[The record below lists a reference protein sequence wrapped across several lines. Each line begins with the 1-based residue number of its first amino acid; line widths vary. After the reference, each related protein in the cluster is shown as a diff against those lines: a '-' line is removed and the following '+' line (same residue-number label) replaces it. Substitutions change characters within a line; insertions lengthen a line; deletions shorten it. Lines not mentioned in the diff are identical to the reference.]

1 MSLNFAKDLPL
12 ELGSQACPMLED
24 GESSDSMG
32 SYSSSFLSFFSGHH
46 FSAGGNRESL
56 SFVDYGAVSVPGP
69 SVLSFEHEDRD
80 WVDAI
85 EQSCKLEISGCTM
98 AREQDSFG
106 FAFPS
111 SRGKRQCDQD
121 SREMPSPKKQCS
133 RKVKEKSISLQSK
146 DSQSV
151 AAKNRR
157 ERISER
163 LKILQDLVPNGTKV
177 DLVTMLEKAISYVKF
192 LQLQVK
198 VLATDEFWPVQGG
211 RTPDIGQVKKAI
223 DDILSSQ
230 RDRNS
235 SSNKH

>member
-1 MSLNFAKDLPL
+1 MSLAKDLPL
-12 ELGSQACPMLED
+12 ELGSQACPMFED

-85 EQSCKLEISGCTM
+85 EQSCKLEISGCRM

-111 SRGKRQCDQD
+111 SRGKRQCDQVINSWFFYFLLLVEEID
-121 SREMPSPKKQCS
+121 REPFNL
-133 RKVKEKSISLQSK
+133 I
-146 DSQSV
+146 
-151 AAKNRR
+151 
-157 ERISER
+157 
-163 LKILQDLVPNGTKV
+163 
-177 DLVTMLEKAISYVKF
+177 F
-192 LQLQVK
+192 
-198 VLATDEFWPVQGG
+198 
-211 RTPDIGQVKKAI
+211 
-223 DDILSSQ
+223 
-230 RDRNS
+230 
-235 SSNKH
+235 